1 LVSSA
6 FAPIEKT
13 PRILGWDGLDLES
26 TCIAILD
33 AEIQLG
39 VFDKLRGFTA
49 VVNAISD
56 TKHRSRK
63 FFYNLVI
70 LNSLQNS
77 VEIFPYS
84 EKEFEIA
91 AARYAE
97 SERRVISGE
106 AIEMFLVSA
115 GPINSL
121 RKACPIFF
129 LDADS
134 FIRQVT
140 RLIEVGT
147 KARGAGKRKRLVIKK
162 GQAYFDF

>member
-1 LVSSA
+1 M
-6 FAPIEKT
+6 
-13 PRILGWDGLDLES
+13 
-26 TCIAILD
+26 
-33 AEIQLG
+33 QLG
-39 VFDKLRGFTA
+39 VLDKLRGFTA

-63 FFYNLVI
+63 FFYHHVI

-77 VEIFPYS
+77 VGIFPYS

-91 AARYAE
+91 AAQYAE
-97 SERRVISGE
+97 SEKRVISGE
-106 AIEMFLVSA
+106 AIEVFLVSA
-115 GPINSL
+115 GPIHSL

-129 LDADS
+129 LDAES

-147 KARGAGKRKRLVIKK
+147 KARGTGKRRRLVIKK